1 MSAHLTRLAG
11 LAICFGALALA
22 VGVVRAAQFESA
34 PHQLISDTSTDLLQL
49 IEEGRAYADSDPER
63 FFTAVEALLAPVV
76 DFEGFARRVMSSH
89 YKEATPEQRQRFA
102 ETFKW
107 GLVRTYSLTLTDF
120 TDGEVI
126 VLPPDGPPRHPRRR
140 NVKMEIHQGG
150 DIYPVHYTV
159 IQGADGGWRIGNIL
173 IAGVNIGLTYRS
185 QFKSVAADA
194 RYGGDLDQVID
205 AWVRFVSGEKDVAA
219 GEEPSAGEREGL
231 APRMKRAS
239 AGEREGRAPR
249 MKKAAAVDA

>member
-1 MSAHLTRLAG
+1 MPQGLMWCNGRMFFNTLNARLARFAG
-11 LAICFGALALA
+11 LAVCVGALALA
-22 VGVVRAAQFESA
+22 AGMARAAQFESA
-34 PHQLISDTSTDLLQL
+34 PHQLIADTSTDLLRL
-49 IEEGRAYADSDPER
+49 IEEGRGYADSDPER

-76 DFEGFARRVMSSH
+76 DFEGFARRVMSAH
-89 YKEATPEQRQRFA
+89 YKQATPEQRQRFA

-126 VLPPDGPPRHPRRR
+126 VVPPDGPPRHPRRR

-150 DIYPVHYTV
+150 EIYPVLYAMT
-159 IQGADGGWRIGNIL
+159 QNADGGWRIGNIV

-194 RYGGDLDQVID
+194 RYGGDLDQVIE
-205 AWVRFVSGEKDVAA
+205 AWVRFVSGEKTDQDGAGSGAAERQQEDV
-219 GEEPSAGEREGL
+219 
-231 APRMKRAS
+231 
-239 AGEREGRAPR
+239 
-249 MKKAAAVDA
+249 

>member
-1 MSAHLTRLAG
+1 MFVNVMQVRPIRRVG
-11 LAICFGALALA
+11 LALCLGALALA
-22 VGVVRAAQFESA
+22 ASMARAAQFDSA
-34 PHQLISDTSTDLLQL
+34 PHQLIADTSTDLLKL
-49 IEEGRAYADSDPER
+49 IEEGRGYADSDPER
-63 FFTAVEALLAPVV
+63 FFTAVEALLAPVI
-76 DFEGFARRVMSSH
+76 DFEGFARRVMSAH
-89 YKEATPEQRQRFA
+89 YQAATPEQRRRFA

-150 DIYPVHYTV
+150 DIYPVLYAVT
-159 IQGADGGWRIGNIL
+159 QNADGGWRIGNIV

-194 RYGGDLDQVID
+194 RYGGDLDRVID
-205 AWVRFVSGEKDVAA
+205 AWVKFVSGEKDEQPA
-219 GEEPSAGEREGL
+219 
-231 APRMKRAS
+231 AS
-239 AGEREGRAPR
+239 AGRA
-249 MKKAAAVDA
+249 DADA

>member
-22 VGVVRAAQFESA
+22 ASLARAAQFESA
-34 PHQLISDTSTDLLQL
+34 PHQLIADTSTDLLRL
-49 IEEGRAYADSDPER
+49 IDEGRGYADSDPER
-63 FFTAVEALLAPVV
+63 FFIEVEALLAPVV
-76 DFEGFARRVMSSH
+76 DFEGFARRVMSAH
-89 YKEATPEQRQRFA
+89 YKAATPEQRRRFA

-126 VLPPDGPPRHPRRR
+126 VVPPDGPPRHPRRR

-150 DIYPVHYTV
+150 EVYPVRYAMT
-159 IQGADGGWRIGNIL
+159 QNADGGWRIGNIV

-185 QFKSVAADA
+185 QFQSVAADA
-194 RYGGDLDQVID
+194 RYGGDLDKVID
-205 AWVRFVSGEKDVAA
+205 AWVRFVSGEKVD
-219 GEEPSAGEREGL
+219 EERQEE
-231 APRMKRAS
+231 
-239 AGEREGRAPR
+239 
-249 MKKAAAVDA
+249 DA